1 MANAVFLMYRFYS
14 GLPSVQPSP
23 DQPVFAGIED
33 QLKVMHAIK
42 SPAVDYKHLK
52 LDYASTHQ
60 EIVEKCKR
68 GNRRA
73 QFELYRLYSKAMYN
87 VCLRML
93 RHEHDAEDL
102 LQNSFVDVFTK
113 LHTFKYQ
120 SSVGAWIKRI
130 VVNNCI
136 NHLKRNR
143 LKLEEL
149 EDRFVADDP
158 APDAKASKEPKLS
171 IERIRQGVRKLP
183 EGYRVVFTLYAIEGY
198 DHKEIA
204 EILDVSEATSK
215 SQYSRA
221 KKKLRAIIGETAL

>member
-1 MANAVFLMYRFYS
+1 
-14 GLPSVQPSP
+14 
-23 DQPVFAGIED
+23 
-33 QLKVMHAIK
+33 MHAIT
-42 SPAVDYKHLK
+42 SPAEEHKHLK

-60 EIVEKCKR
+60 DIVEKCKR

-73 QFELYRLYSKAMYN
+73 QFELYKLYSNAMYN

-93 RHEHDAEDL
+93 RHEQDAEDL

-113 LHTFKYQ
+113 LHTFRYQ
-120 SSVGAWIKRI
+120 ASIGAWIKRI

-143 LKLEEL
+143 LRLEEL
-149 EDRFVADDP
+149 EEEHAKETAPEPEGGNHQGVAT
-158 APDAKASKEPKLS
+158 KAE
-171 IERIRQGVRKLP
+171 IERIRKAVLQLP
-183 EGYRVVFTLYAIEGY
+183 DGYRVVFTLYAFEGY

-204 EILDVSEATSK
+204 DILGVSEATSK

-221 KKKLRAIIGETAL
+221 RQKLRKLL

>member
-1 MANAVFLMYRFYS
+1 MQPLYGCKVFGS
-14 GLPSVQPSP
+14 T
-23 DQPVFAGIED
+23 DD

-60 EIVEKCKR
+60 DIVEKCKR

-73 QFELYRLYSKAMYN
+73 QFELYRLYSRAMYN

-149 EDRFVADDP
+149 EDRFVADEPGRESTAADDP
-158 APDAKASKEPKLS
+158 NLSVELVKRGVQQLPD
-171 IERIRQGVRKLP
+171 
-183 EGYRVVFTLYAIEGY
+183 GYRVVFTLYAMEGY

-204 EILDVSEATSK
+204 EILDISEATSK

-221 KKKLRAIIGETAL
+221 KKKLRSIISEMS